1 MSVFDADVHLAETPA
16 DLVPYAEPPW
26 RRVLAE
32 PIGNPPWTTDGTIYP
47 RFSPRPTPAEPA
59 RSLAELA
66 ERLRERGVDG
76 AIALPGPLLKL
87 GLIHTAGYA
96 AALAQAYNRW
106 LVERFLAEP
115 ADGPAVYGAVLA
127 APQDPAAAARDVE
140 RHAAHRRVVAVVA
153 PTAGVATL
161 WGDRRYDPI
170 YAAAEA
176 AGLPFVLHGV
186 ERLMAP
192 STTNQSSYYAS
203 EFDQEVMGHSLIA
216 MANLTHVVG
225 TGVLARF
232 PKLRLVFLGAGISW
246 LGHMMLRLDKEYS
259 ENRRDVPFYRDR
271 VSLTIREQV
280 WVGTHPI
287 ESTGDP
293 RDLADLV
300 RVSCG
305 IERVLYGSHWPHGN
319 ADAPERVGDALPDEQ
334 SRRRV
339 LGANAADLFGVGTAA
354 R

>member
-1 MSVFDADVHLAETPA
+1 VRVFDADVHLAETPA
-16 DLVPYAEPPW
+16 DLVPHAEPPW

-32 PIGNPPWTTDGTIYP
+32 PIANPPWTTDGTVYP

-59 RSLAELA
+59 RGPAELA
-66 ERLRERGVDG
+66 ARLSERGVDG
-76 AIALPGPLLKL
+76 ALALPGPLLKL
-87 GLIHTAGYA
+87 GLVHTADYA

-106 LVERFLAEP
+106 LVERWLEGP
-115 ADGPAVYGAVLA
+115 ADGPPIYGAVLA
-127 APQDPAAAARDVE
+127 APHDPVAAAREVE

-153 PTAGVATL
+153 PSAGVATL

-176 AGLPFVLHGV
+176 AGRPVLLHGV

-216 MANLTHVVG
+216 MANLTHLVG

-232 PKLRLVFLGAGISW
+232 PKLRVVFLGSGISW
-246 LGHMMLRLDKEYS
+246 LPHMMLRLDKEYS

-271 VSLTIREQV
+271 ISLTVRERV

-287 ESTGDP
+287 EGTGDP
-293 RDLADLV
+293 RDLHDLV

-305 IERVLYGSHWPHGN
+305 IERVVYGSHWPHGN
-319 ADAPERVGDALPDEQ
+319 ADSPERVAGAFPDEE

-339 LGANAADLFGVGTAA
+339 LGGNADELFGVGVGAG
-354 R
+354 